1 MNYFLFHKGN
11 LPKHILICL
20 RNILKINSSN
30 KIYFCTD
37 QKIKFNESQIEVIPL
52 NAFNVSEINFL
63 TYDPN
68 PLWHTSLLR
77 IFYINEFLKF
87 YKIPIIHYDN
97 DVLCYYDFNTIKNN
111 YESEIYITP
120 HKQTEYTFGFSYI
133 NNFDKW
139 NILTERIYN
148 LILQGENFVKNQ
160 TKDHIHEMR
169 LLNFCGKDLLTD
181 FCVYPPVKKDYI
193 FDPSS
198 YGQYLDGT
206 PNGEQP
212 GYIDLN
218 HTVGSQLKK
227 TDQIIFDKKPYLISE
242 GNTYSIF
249 NLHIHSKK
257 LEKYEIF
264 CNSINT

>member
-11 LPKHILICL
+11 LPKHIFTCL
-20 RNILKINSSN
+20 RNILKIDLSS
-30 KIYFCTD
+30 KIFLCTD
-37 QKIKFNESQIEVIPL
+37 QKVKFYESQIEVIPL
-52 NAFNVSEINFL
+52 YDFNISKIDFLIN
-63 TYDPN
+63 DPN

-77 IFYINEFLKF
+77 IFYINEFLKQ

-97 DVLCYYDFNTIKNN
+97 DILCYYNFDSIKDN
-111 YESEIYITP
+111 YKNEIYITP
-120 HKQTEYTFGFSYI
+120 HKKTEYTFGFCYI
-133 NNFDKW
+133 NNLNKW

-148 LILQGENFVKNQ
+148 FISRGEIFAKNQ

-181 FCVYPPVKKDYI
+181 FCVYPPVEKDYI

-212 GYIDLN
+212 GYIDQS

-227 TDQIIFDKKPYLISE
+227 TDQIIFDKKPFLISE
-242 GNTYSIF
+242 NNTYPIF
-249 NLHIHSKK
+249 NLHIHSKN

-264 CNSINT
+264 CNSSNT